1 MVHFVGARVRSNK
14 VHHTATH
21 RAIYCQNIERSRNL
35 EKREPQYVTTAVVF
49 LDKYSELP
57 EDGSMVNRNMSEP
70 MTDF

>member
-1 MVHFVGARVRSNK
+1 MQNCTQTAVHPNK

-21 RAIYCQNIERSRNL
+21 WAIYCQHIERIKNV
-35 EKREPQYVTTAVVF
+35 ENTEPQYVTTTVA
-49 LDKYSELP
+49 LAKYSELP